1 MIFLPIK
8 TYVND
13 RLSSL
18 PKMKKKRLKN
28 AAAPEEKKCSTR
40 PSFLLRKAWF
50 WPIFAPAVKHL
61 EMAAIW
67 RWCALGSI
75 WCVSPDIATDRPKA
89 ATTVTQPLKAIPEV
103 QPSVERKRNSSSFP
117 SHWGKWP
124 KRKWFGRAER
134 LQFLQIS
141 PFSPGGWPDTD
152 PSYSGWIETF
162 DTLGPGS
169 KHKTLKFIVNFSF
182 FKICTRPLNRASFTD
197 RPVSFGPL
205 FPPPS
210 LCGSPLH
217 SWTCFKGR

>member
-1 MIFLPIK
+1 MQHVL
-8 TYVND
+8 
-13 RLSSL
+13 
-18 PKMKKKRLKN
+18 KKKS
-28 AAAPEEKKCSTR
+28 STR

-67 RWCALGSI
+67 RWCALGSEHDV
-75 WCVSPDIATDRPKA
+75 WVPDIATDRPKA
-89 ATTVTQPLKAIPEV
+89 ATTATQALKAIPEV

-141 PFSPGGWPDTD
+141 PFSPPGWPDTD

-169 KHKTLKFIVNFSF
+169 KHKTLKFIVNSSFSKF
-182 FKICTRPLNRASFTD
+182 AHAL
-197 RPVSFGPL
+197 
-205 FPPPS
+205 
-210 LCGSPLH
+210 
-217 SWTCFKGR
+217 

>member
-18 PKMKKKRLKN
+18 PKMNKRDWKMQQLLKKKKS
-28 AAAPEEKKCSTR
+28 STR

-67 RWCALGSI
+67 RWCALGSEHDVWVRI
-75 WCVSPDIATDRPKA
+75 LPRIGQRLPPRPPNLSRSSTFSRTETKFKFISLPLRKVAQEKMVWAGRAT
-89 ATTVTQPLKAIPEV
+89 AIP
-103 QPSVERKRNSSSFP
+103 PNFTFFSARPARHRSILLRMNWNFWYP
-117 SHWGKWP
+117 WP
-124 KRKWFGRAER
+124 WK
-134 LQFLQIS
+134 QTQ
-141 PFSPGGWPDTD
+141 
-152 PSYSGWIETF
+152 
-162 DTLGPGS
+162 
-169 KHKTLKFIVNFSF
+169 NFEIYCQLFF
-182 FKICTRPLNRASFTD
+182 FKICTRPLNRASFSD